1 MRIFLLLLCM
11 MPFVAHASSDG
22 IIRKQSQHSVTRTM
36 DKLETLVVSAGF
48 TVFVRM
54 DHAAGAKSVNQS
66 LAPTELLIFGNPKV
80 GSALM
85 SSEASV
91 GLDLPVKV
99 LVWED
104 EQGRVWLAYNDP
116 RYLAERHGIED
127 RAEVIER
134 MSGALR
140 KLSNAAVGP

>member
-11 MPFVAHASSDG
+11 LPFVAHASSDG
-22 IIRKQSQHSVTRTM
+22 IIMKQSQHSVTRTM
-36 DKLETLVVSAGF
+36 DKLETLVASKGF
-48 TVFVRM
+48 TVFVRI

-85 SSEASV
+85 SSQASV

-134 MSGALR
+134 MSGALG